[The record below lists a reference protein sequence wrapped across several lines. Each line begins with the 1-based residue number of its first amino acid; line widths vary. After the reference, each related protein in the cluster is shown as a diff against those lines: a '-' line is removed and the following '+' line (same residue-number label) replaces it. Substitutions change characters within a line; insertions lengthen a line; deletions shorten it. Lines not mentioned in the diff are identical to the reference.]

1 MATSEWVLILMPI
14 IWLCVETLMGRQ
26 NFLRKIA
33 LKWLLLLVASLIFSY
48 FWVSRLSDMLGGRW
62 TWGEVIYY
70 AWLLSAFFSVLQIF
84 KIVLDGVLKKFIR
97 WPTHEVSRRIIQK
110 VIYYVI
116 LFVSAIPF
124 FLAMTSIHRV
134 KIGDGH
140 TPKTAWGFEYEDVS
154 LKTSDGLHIKGWFVP
169 AASDKAVIIAH
180 GLSAN
185 KSNFLGTVEMW
196 HELGLNVLIFDFRGH
211 GMSEGHTVTFGYEER
226 RDIMAAAE
234 YLLKEKKFTSD
245 KIIGYG
251 VSFGGAAMIQAAK
264 EMPIF
269 HKLIIDSSFANLGDM
284 ADMIVDGEVIIP
296 SFCRKAF
303 KEIGLFFVRLDL
315 GFDIR
320 EKSPENAIGGI
331 AGTPIL
337 LIHGKGDPMINW
349 RQTERLFE
357 RAKDP
362 KQVVFLETQGHFGT
376 PNDPAYRDIIR
387 TFIENK

>member
-1 MATSEWVLILMPI
+1 MSTSEWILIFMPI
-14 IWLCVETLMGRQ
+14 AWLCTGLFFDRRRPPEKI
-26 NFLRKIA
+26 FLRFFIMLIA
-33 LKWLLLLVASLIFSY
+33 CLVLSFLM
-48 FWVSRLSDMLGGRW
+48 VSNLGDMLRGRW
-62 TWGEVIYY
+62 LWGEVFYY
-70 AWLLSAFFSVLQIF
+70 AWLLASFLSVLQIF
-84 KIVLDGVLKKFIR
+84 KAALNGLVANVIC
-97 WPTHEVSRRIIQK
+97 WPAHEVLRRIIQK

-116 LFVSAIPF
+116 LFVLAIPF
-124 FLAMTSIHRV
+124 FLAVTSIHRV

-140 TPKTAWGFEYEDVS
+140 TPKTAWGYAYEDVA

-169 AASDKAVIIAH
+169 ADSDKAVIIAH

-196 HELGLNVLIFDFRGH
+196 HELGYNALIFDFRGH

-226 RDIMAAAE
+226 RDVMAAAQ
-234 YLLKEKKFTSD
+234 YLLKDKKFTSD

-251 VSFGGAAMIQAAK
+251 VSFGGAAMIHAAK
-264 EMPIF
+264 EMPVF

-296 SFCRKAF
+296 SFCRKLF

-320 EKSPENAIGGI
+320 EKSPENAIGDLAGI
-331 AGTPIL
+331 PIL
-337 LIHGKGDPMINW
+337 LIHGKGDPMISW
-349 RQTERLFE
+349 HQTERLY
-357 RAKDP
+357 AKAKNP

-376 PNDPAYRDIIR
+376 PNDPAYIDIIR
-387 TFIENK
+387 AFIEKK

>member
-1 MATSEWVLILMPI
+1 MSISEWVLVFMPI
-14 IWLCVETLMGRQ
+14 VWLCVGVFIGRQ
-26 NFLRKIA
+26 DSSQKIA
-33 LKWLLLLVASLIFSY
+33 LKWPLLLVASLVFSF

-62 TWGEVIYY
+62 SWREVVYY
-70 AWLLSAFFSVLQIF
+70 AWLLAAFFSVLQIY
-84 KIVLDGVLKKFIR
+84 KMVLKGLLENLLR
-97 WPTHEVSRRIIQK
+97 WPANEGLRKIIQK

-116 LFVSAIPF
+116 LFVLAIPF
-124 FLAMTSIHRV
+124 FLAVTSIHRV
-134 KIGDGH
+134 KIGDGN
-140 TPKTAWGFEYEDVS
+140 TPKTAWGYAYEDVA

-169 AASDKAVIIAH
+169 AGSDKAVIIAH

-196 HELGLNVLIFDFRGH
+196 HELGYNALIFDFRGH

-226 RDIMAAAE
+226 RDVIAAAK
-234 YLLKEKKFTSD
+234 YLLKDKKFISE

-284 ADMIVDGEVIIP
+284 ADMIVDGQVVVP
-296 SFCRKAF
+296 SFCRKLF

-320 EKSPENAIGGI
+320 EKSPENAIGDLAGI
-331 AGTPIL
+331 PIL
-337 LIHGKGDPMINW
+337 LIHGKGDPMISW
-349 RQTERLFE
+349 HQTERLYE
-357 RAKDP
+357 RAKNP

-376 PNDPAYRDIIR
+376 PNDPSYIDIIR
-387 TFIENK
+387 AFIEKK